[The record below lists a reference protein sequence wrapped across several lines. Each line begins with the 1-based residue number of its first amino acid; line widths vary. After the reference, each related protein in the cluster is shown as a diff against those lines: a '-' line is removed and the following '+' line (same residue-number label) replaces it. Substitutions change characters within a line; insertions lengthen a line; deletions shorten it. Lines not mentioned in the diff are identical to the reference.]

1 MQENEMLKL
10 FQAIREI
17 FPESFLQLLDKNNH
31 IIQETPRSEY
41 YPDEPVSYSGFKE
54 IVSLKNAQG
63 EAFYKLTFPIAP
75 IYMLRLLIPA
85 AKTEDVFTSA
95 KMTESIIQL
104 FQAKPARKAQTS
116 RQSDMALLLD
126 HLLHPTSTEDHT
138 YTALLAAE
146 LDLDMSLPRAVCL
159 LQFQTPDGMSPSAK
173 AAAAQAFFQMVR
185 HFISSAGN
193 QDILGNFGSSEII
206 LCHVM
211 AEEAPMLFFDN
222 LYDYLKKNSVFHC
235 SIAVGLTV
243 NNLNDYASSFSS
255 AKSAFRYA
263 SSQSASQKNIYFVTA
278 FLAEHLVY
286 QLPETL
292 FEHFFQAEL
301 SYLESNATAVK
312 TIQALVKNNMDLVSS
327 AEDLFIHRNT
337 MVFRLNQLKKSL
349 NLNPLHKDNDRFK
362 LILLYHYYRKIHSA
376 NTSAKEAL

>member
-1 MQENEMLKL
+1 
-10 FQAIREI
+10 
-17 FPESFLQLLDKNNH
+17 
-31 IIQETPRSEY
+31 
-41 YPDEPVSYSGFKE
+41 
-54 IVSLKNAQG
+54 
-63 EAFYKLTFPIAP
+63 
-75 IYMLRLLIPA
+75 
-85 AKTEDVFTSA
+85 
-95 KMTESIIQL
+95 MT
-104 FQAKPARKAQTS
+104 
-116 RQSDMALLLD
+116 
-126 HLLHPTSTEDHT
+126 
-138 YTALLAAE
+138 
-146 LDLDMSLPRAVCL
+146 
-159 LQFQTPDGMSPSAK
+159 
-173 AAAAQAFFQMVR
+173 
-185 HFISSAGN
+185 
-193 QDILGNFGSSEII
+193 
-206 LCHVM
+206 
-211 AEEAPMLFFDN
+211 EEAPMLFFDN

-286 QLPETL
+286 QLPENL

-312 TIQALVKNNMDLVSS
+312 TIQALVENNMDLVSS

>member
-1 MQENEMLKL
+1 M
-10 FQAIREI
+10 
-17 FPESFLQLLDKNNH
+17 
-31 IIQETPRSEY
+31 
-41 YPDEPVSYSGFKE
+41 
-54 IVSLKNAQG
+54 
-63 EAFYKLTFPIAP
+63 
-75 IYMLRLLIPA
+75 
-85 AKTEDVFTSA
+85 
-95 KMTESIIQL
+95 
-104 FQAKPARKAQTS
+104 
-116 RQSDMALLLD
+116 
-126 HLLHPTSTEDHT
+126 
-138 YTALLAAE
+138 
-146 LDLDMSLPRAVCL
+146 
-159 LQFQTPDGMSPSAK
+159 
-173 AAAAQAFFQMVR
+173 
-185 HFISSAGN
+185 
-193 QDILGNFGSSEII
+193 
-206 LCHVM
+206 
-211 AEEAPMLFFDN
+211 
-222 LYDYLKKNSVFHC
+222 FHC